1 MSGALCKGEVDN
13 MAFVRTGL
21 IIVALM
27 LGWSA
32 VRAHPVGVPG
42 PTTAQAAP

>member
-1 MSGALCKGEVDN
+1 

-21 IIVALM
+21 IIVVLV

-32 VRAHPVGVPG
+32 VRAHPMEGSVRPPVFS
-42 PTTAQAAP
+42 QAAP

>member
-1 MSGALCKGEVDN
+1 

-21 IIVALM
+21 IIVALV

-32 VRAHPVGVPG
+32 VRAHPMRLPELVP
-42 PTTAQAAP
+42 TAQPVP

>member
-1 MSGALCKGEVDN
+1 

-21 IIVALM
+21 IIVALV

-32 VRAHPVGVPG
+32 VRAHPMRLQELAP
-42 PTTAQAAP
+42 TAQSAP

>member
-1 MSGALCKGEVDN
+1 

-21 IIVALM
+21 IIVALV

-32 VRAHPVGVPG
+32 VRAHPVGALSPVDVEM
-42 PTTAQAAP
+42 AQ

>member
-1 MSGALCKGEVDN
+1 

-21 IIVALM
+21 IIVSLV

-32 VRAHPVGVPG
+32 VRAHPVGQPG
-42 PTTAQAAP
+42 LPETSAPR

>member
-1 MSGALCKGEVDN
+1 

-21 IIVALM
+21 IIVTLV

-42 PTTAQAAP
+42 LAGTVQAAP

>member
-1 MSGALCKGEVDN
+1 

-21 IIVALM
+21 IIVALV

-32 VRAHPVGVPG
+32 VRAHPVMALPPAASVPA
-42 PTTAQAAP
+42 AQ

>member
-1 MSGALCKGEVDN
+1 

-21 IIVALM
+21 IIVALV

-32 VRAHPVGVPG
+32 VRAHPMGMLG
-42 PTTAQAAP
+42 PAGTVQAAP

>member
-1 MSGALCKGEVDN
+1 MLPWRGGVDV

-21 IIVALM
+21 IIVALV

-32 VRAHPVGVPG
+32 VRAHPVGASLPVVAVEM
-42 PTTAQAAP
+42 AQ

>member
-1 MSGALCKGEVDN
+1 M

-21 IIVALM
+21 IIVALV

-32 VRAHPVGVPG
+32 VRAAESPAHVAGS
-42 PTTAQAAP
+42 APSSVLQ

>member
-1 MSGALCKGEVDN
+1 

-21 IIVALM
+21 IIVALV

-32 VRAHPVGVPG
+32 VRAHPADVP
-42 PTTAQAAP
+42 TLAEATAQASR

>member
-1 MSGALCKGEVDN
+1 

-21 IIVALM
+21 IIVALV

-32 VRAHPVGVPG
+32 VRAHPVGVPVPAG
-42 PTTAQAAP
+42 TVQAAP